1 MLPEFRISNI
11 IFVVSPCLAS
21 TRFFTPGPSAMSTIL
36 SQVPMVDV
44 NRTTATMVKPPFVAI
59 LKVRAPASRYCDL
72 VLSKLTWPLPFGPPT
87 ALYVGMVPTAALFLV
102 EIDAKEGLGVRA
114 MNLTH
119 TAVEYGATHPPE
131 VHVVMFCGLLFRAQ
145 QSVEF
150 TVPASDLYPAGHCVH
165 RGDPL
170 TFANVSGA
178 QDEHDVVA
186 MES

>member
-1 MLPEFRISNI
+1 MLLLLFEF
-11 IFVVSPCLAS
+11 P
-21 TRFFTPGPSAMSTIL
+21 MSTII
-36 SQVPMVDV
+36 SKKPAVCV
-44 NRTTATMVKPPFVAI
+44 NLTTATIVTPPFVAI

-72 VLSKLTWPLPFGPPT
+72 VLSKLTWPLPFGPPA
-87 ALYVGMVPTAALFLV
+87 ALYVGMIPTAALLRV
-102 EIDAKEGLGVRA
+102 DTDAKEGLGVRA

-131 VHVVMFCGLLFRAQ
+131 VHVVMFCGLLFSAQ

-178 QDEHDVVA
+178 QDKHDVVA